1 MSKNS
6 KNSKNTKTEQTEVKR
21 GPGREPLPLKIGD
34 FLLPTKRTCSVTGR
48 QCAYNRTKFV
58 ADWPRIAEAT
68 GMTPAEYFDTW
79 SSVGG
84 RGKVADEN
92 RGIWLTQQIAKAKT
106 ELATM
111 EAELA
116 TWVKEHPD
124 GMTTLPRKR
133 ASAKPAA
140 SAKRTSAKPAAP
152 AKRTSAKRA
161 SAKPA
166 PTPA

>member
-1 MSKNS
+1 MSK
-6 KNSKNTKTEQTEVKR
+6 KNKTEEVKR

-34 FLLPTKRTCSVTGR
+34 FLLPTKRTCCVTGR

-58 ADWPRIAEAT
+58 ADWPRIAEET
-68 GMTPAEYFDTW
+68 GKTPEEYFATW
-79 SSVGG
+79 SSIGG

-92 RGIWLTQQIAKAKT
+92 RGIWLSQQIAKAKT

-124 GMTTLPRKR
+124 GMTTLPTRKRASAKR
-133 ASAKPAA
+133 ASAKPA
-140 SAKRTSAKPAAP
+140 KPATP
-152 AKRTSAKRA
+152 AKRA